1 VDFGSCQLI
10 CTRCPRVGEFSSA
23 SGGRQKPDPRRDHAH
38 FAKDERAYIASER
51 FLFLEEGLFLF
62 LVVTARAAHIVLE
75 TALSSYSRPFLVIVT
90 TLSPVK
96 LTGRDTIKRS
106 RSPSS
111 LVATSAFMDTNPT
124 DEPITT

>member
-1 VDFGSCQLI
+1 VSESWGNFPRHLGGGKNQ
-10 CTRCPRVGEFSSA
+10 TR
-23 SGGRQKPDPRRDHAH
+23 GGDHAH

-90 TLSPVK
+90 TLSP
-96 LTGRDTIKRS
+96 
-106 RSPSS
+106 SS
-111 LVATSAFMDTNPT
+111 
-124 DEPITT
+124 